1 MGSLITIFQSFNSA
15 LNVIKVIT
23 LVANHIIVSHVVLIV
38 WHVMKVEIQIV
49 LAVIQTIPWYFLTV
63 LHNSVQQLAQMVTIN
78 FYLII
83 HVSLVIHNV
92 SPALGDQVLIV

>member
-1 MGSLITIFQSFNSA
+1 MGCLITIFQFFNSA
-15 LNVIKVIT
+15 HGVILAITIIANNLN
-23 LVANHIIVSHVVLIV
+23 VSHVIPVV

-63 LHNSVQQLAQMVTIN
+63 LHNSVQQLAQMVTLN

-83 HVSLVIHNV
+83 HVSHVIHNV
-92 SPALGDQVLIV
+92 SPALGDQVLIA